1 MAQYV
6 AIFSGEHRKYW
17 TQDQF
22 GYTDHPKDFG
32 WWSVREARKIVESLG
47 PDKQIELHPYK
58 PSRLQL
64 MLRGLLQ

>member
-47 PDKQIELHPYK
+47 PDKQIELDPY
-58 PSRLQL
+58 
-64 MLRGLLQ
+64 